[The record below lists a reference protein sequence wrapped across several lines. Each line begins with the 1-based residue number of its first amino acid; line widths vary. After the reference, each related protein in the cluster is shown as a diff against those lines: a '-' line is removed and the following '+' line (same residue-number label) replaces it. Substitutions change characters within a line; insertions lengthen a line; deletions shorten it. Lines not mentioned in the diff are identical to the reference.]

1 MIRKLKSKFPHT
13 PYAPVWDISLGLYK
27 WEEKDKID
35 TIREFLLSKEEEI
48 LDLEYNRDAGTG
60 LGEDSVTTRF
70 GKYNLFNFQ
79 DKCSEI
85 GDLFEWLQR
94 AYLNFIA
101 EDGTDFMPLKII
113 SWFNIIKKGQEIKEH
128 SHGAGETGYL
138 SGNMHLDDYPS
149 TTQYREREMRV
160 NITNEIGGLTFFPS
174 YVNHSVA
181 EWVEDS
187 PRVSLAFDLYLD
199 MPPYYFMEDMNS
211 VQFMD
216 PGTSKRLTGP
226 S

>member
-1 MIRKLKSKFPHT
+1 
-13 PYAPVWDISLGLYK
+13 
-27 WEEKDKID
+27 
-35 TIREFLLSKEEEI
+35 
-48 LDLEYNRDAGTG
+48 
-60 LGEDSVTTRF
+60 
-70 GKYNLFNFQ
+70 
-79 DKCSEI
+79 
-85 GDLFEWLQR
+85 
-94 AYLNFIA
+94 
-101 EDGTDFMPLKII
+101 MPLKII

-160 NITNEIGGLTFFPS
+160 NIPNEIGGLTFFPS